1 MEQMKK
7 IFYICLILLAGTN
20 VKAQETKS
28 ANGLK
33 LTTQNNE
40 LFMEWQDKT
49 ATDDTQWVV
58 QASENGK
65 DYNAIGYVWGAD
77 PQEKGTYRFKQKLNK
92 ISKAVK
98 YFQVWKM
105 ENDYMVLA
113 VEAKSLSK

>member
-49 ATDDTQWVV
+49 ATDDTHRLCMGCR
-58 QASENGK
+58 SPGK
-65 DYNAIGYVWGAD
+65 GN
-77 PQEKGTYRFKQKLNK
+77 L
-92 ISKAVK
+92 
-98 YFQVWKM
+98 
-105 ENDYMVLA
+105 
-113 VEAKSLSK
+113 